1 MDLLKPGDPIL
12 VMDLLRPET
21 PEAAQC
27 IVDEQ
32 AAGKP
37 EQLQQD
43 FCHLLLSALT
53 ENKVRRTRPN

>member
-1 MDLLKPGDPIL
+1 MDLLKPGDQIL

-32 AAGKP
+32 AAGES

-43 FCHLLLSALT
+43 FCHSLLSVLT
-53 ENKVRRTRPN
+53 ENKVRRSRPN